1 MSDKF
6 HLKCQS
12 CGTVIDNFESWF
24 ENKQKCP
31 QCKGKQAYVLYNKGY
46 DGLKN
51 LIGKSHDPHSMWHYL
66 PYLPVNDRRSIIS
79 FNEGIVNI
87 DRWKF
92 LEKYAKEYFNVDCMV
107 YAHRCDQNPA
117 TGTFKDM
124 AGTVVASVLKEN
136 NKTAYVVAST
146 GNIGNAYAKYLCA
159 AGINLYGFIPS
170 NSSAEQEAGIAAF
183 GQKVNRVSGDYAR
196 AKKMAAEFA
205 QEHDLI
211 LAAGNFDPMR
221 IEAKKTMVYEWLRVL
236 PEFPTV
242 YMQALSGGTGPLGIK
257 KAFGELTGVFNLGK
271 LPKQIMVQ
279 SGKCDPMTQAWN
291 QAKANNFPNG
301 WETNYPV
308 IENPDTYVPTLATG
322 NPQTYPVIAPFVR
335 ETAGEIISSQEDHLP
350 LIAAWIAMETSILIG
365 PAATVTISG
374 FMNSLRDKLI
384 NTGDVIVLNIGEGI
398 NRSPRFLTDLSSD
411 ASMVQSISECDLFD
425 INQGR
430 KTIIQDIHKIMTN

>member
-1 MSDKF
+1 
-6 HLKCQS
+6 
-12 CGTVIDNFESWF
+12 
-24 ENKQKCP
+24 
-31 QCKGKQAYVLYNKGY
+31 
-46 DGLKN
+46 
-51 LIGKSHDPHSMWHYL
+51 
-66 PYLPVNDRRSIIS
+66 
-79 FNEGIVNI
+79 
-87 DRWKF
+87 DRWQF
-92 LEKYAKEYFNVDCMV
+92 LEKYAKDYFNIDCII

-136 NKTAYVVAST
+136 NKTAYVAAST

-170 NSSAEQEAGIAAF
+170 NSSAEQEAGISAF
-183 GQKVNRVSGDYAR
+183 GQKVNRVSGDYAM
-196 AKKMAAEFA
+196 AKKIAAEFA
-205 QEHDLI
+205 QEHNLI

-279 SGKCDPMTQAWN
+279 SGKCDPMTQGWN
-291 QAKANNFPNG
+291 QAKENNFPEG
-301 WETNYPV
+301 WETDYPIIV
-308 IENPDTYVPTLATG
+308 NPDTYVPTLATG

-425 INQGR
+425 INQER
-430 KTIIQDIHKIMTN
+430 KTIIQDVHKIMIN